1 MARVESVCDGGRGG
15 GGGGTALTTTPHC
28 HTLIHPRVNL
38 PSPQPHSLMATK
50 TPYHLK
56 RHLTSVKQTNY
67 IPSTYIYMHS
77 LDDIRPGFE
86 LNTSEFRSTAAPNEP
101 SGQTTFFSKLPENT
115 SRSPVVGSTLA
126 QHWVNDFPFS
136 SISENNPA
144 RNVHPMLAKCRAS
157 VADGGPTLNRRLV
170 NVSC

>member
-15 GGGGTALTTTPHC
+15 GGYRPHDHTPLSHPNPPPSQPALPTTP
-28 HTLIHPRVNL
+28 L
-38 PSPQPHSLMATK
+38 PYGHQNPLPPQAT
-50 TPYHLK
+50 PDEC
-56 RHLTSVKQTNY
+56 QTNKLYTEY
-67 IPSTYIYMHS
+67 IYIYMHS

-144 RNVHPMLAKCRAS
+144 RNVHPMLVKCRAS